1 MSFYRG
7 KRATKTKTTSSKYRV
22 SGCGRMDDLR
32 KSIVTPDDFHA
43 SPRTLYSGAHT
54 HTHTP
59 ANVHTL
65 IMHVLIV
72 GARAASSNYRGK
84 HNWCGAKTLE
94 SSRFPSCASRDPLI
108 ASIKKHAT
116 AFYSLNDLPTDQP
129 VKSPKKRQGKKG
141 ERKKR
146 RHKELLEKKKRT
158 DHHGPC
164 VQLTRSS

>member
-43 SPRTLYSGAHT
+43 PPRTLYSGAHIQ
-54 HTHTP
+54 
-59 ANVHTL
+59 ARVDVHTL
-65 IMHVLIV
+65 IMHVLIIV

-84 HNWCGAKTLE
+84 HNWRGAKTLE

-141 ERKKR
+141 REKKEGTKNYWKKR
-146 RHKELLEKKKRT
+146 R
-158 DHHGPC
+158 GPITTARAC
-164 VQLTRSS
+164 N